1 MEPEVQWTGSRRRHR
16 AACLRMEPEVLW
28 TGSRRRHV
36 VSCVYVCLCVVHG
49 GPLLFTVFF
58 GVVCA
63 VVHDDVRLAT
73 ATLDSIQV
81 TTSDRHGLKLVHTAT
96 PDTRKLVMSTSRPLW
111 QCELDS

>member
-1 MEPEVQWTGSRRRHR
+1 MEPEVQ
-16 AACLRMEPEVLW
+16 W